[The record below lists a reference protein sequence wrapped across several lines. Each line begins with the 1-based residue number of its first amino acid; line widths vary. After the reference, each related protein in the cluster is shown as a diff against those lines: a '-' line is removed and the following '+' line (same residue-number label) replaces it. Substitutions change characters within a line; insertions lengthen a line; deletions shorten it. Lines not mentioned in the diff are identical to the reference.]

1 MSEWQAGIDK
11 LRAAYAEW
19 HRSKGGNIAPW
30 VDLMADCIDF
40 RSLANG
46 HMGVPWTTTCCTPAE
61 VLGYL
66 DGLTSTFEM
75 DYFKVDQY
83 VCQGDTIVVIGSTA
97 WHHKGTGKR
106 AETPKVDVWRFD
118 KNGKAVAFHE
128 YYDTANIIQAT
139 VPV

>member
-1 MSEWQAGIDK
+1 MASWHRQAEGGILAK
-11 LRAAYAEW
+11 W
-19 HRSKGGNIAPW
+19 HRSKGGDVAW
-30 VDLMADCIDF
+30 VDLMAGSEFDF

-46 HMGVPWTTTCCTPAE
+46 HMGIPWTATCCTLAE

-66 DGLTSTFEM
+66 DGLAYDVREM

-106 AETPKVDVWRFD
+106 AETPKIDVWRFD